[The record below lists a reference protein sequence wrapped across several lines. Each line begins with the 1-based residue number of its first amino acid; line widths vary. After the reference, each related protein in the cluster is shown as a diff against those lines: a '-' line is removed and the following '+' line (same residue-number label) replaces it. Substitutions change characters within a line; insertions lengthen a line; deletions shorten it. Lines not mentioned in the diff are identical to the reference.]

1 MPMDS
6 EMNDISLSDFTP
18 YTIVASLEMSDEPTF
33 MVYMVEATTRWAITI
48 HVPMGYMESLAIV
61 LHALIMVY
69 LVLYMVAITEQAFMA
84 LLFQTILVCLWET
97 TMLAISV
104 EKYMRLGQ

>member
-1 MPMDS
+1 MTVQHLLITNMVSFLKPTQLLK
-6 EMNDISLSDFTP
+6 E
-18 YTIVASLEMSDEPTF
+18 TF

-84 LLFQTILVCLWET
+84 LLFQTIQVCLWET